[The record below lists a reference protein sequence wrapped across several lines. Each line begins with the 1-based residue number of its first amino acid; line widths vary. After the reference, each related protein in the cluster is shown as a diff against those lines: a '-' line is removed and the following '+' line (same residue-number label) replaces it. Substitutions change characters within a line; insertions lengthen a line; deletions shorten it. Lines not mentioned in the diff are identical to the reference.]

1 MKWTLIILFSLSWML
16 CGILAFRIFM
26 RDMIGKKYY
35 TYEPEDSLI
44 LFGFTVGG
52 YVALLVM
59 LMFRLSKL
67 QICRKTIEK
76 IVRNDIIKNEEDE

>member
-26 RDMIGKKYY
+26 RDMINKKYY
-35 TYEPEDSLI
+35 TYEPEDSLT

-59 LMFRLSKL
+59 LMFRLSKS

-76 IVRNDIIKNEEDE
+76 IIGNDIIQNEEDE